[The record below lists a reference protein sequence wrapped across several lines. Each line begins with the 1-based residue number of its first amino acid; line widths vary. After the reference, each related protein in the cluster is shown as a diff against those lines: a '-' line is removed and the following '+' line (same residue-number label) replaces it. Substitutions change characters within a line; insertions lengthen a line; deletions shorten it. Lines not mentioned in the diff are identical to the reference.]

1 MSTAFVAGATG
12 YTGRE
17 VVRALSER
25 ADVEVVA
32 HVRPDSGSG
41 DAWRERFTGLG
52 ATVDTTAWDE
62 DAMATTLAELRPTHV
77 FALLGTLSAR
87 MAEARRDGRD
97 PDALSYE
104 AVDYGLTALLMRA
117 CVAVGVS
124 PRFVYLSSAGV
135 REGAPGDYLQVRH
148 RMETEL
154 TASGLPYTIARP
166 SIITGPDR
174 PDPRPFE
181 RLGAGLADSALFVA
195 GAFGATRLRDR
206 YHSTDAATLAGALVR
221 LAFDEDSMNRIVES
235 EDLR

>member
-17 VVRALSER
+17 VVRALCER
-25 ADVEVVA
+25 SGVDAVA
-32 HVRPDSGSG
+32 HVRPDSGAG

-52 ATVDTTAWDE
+52 AEIDTTAWDE
-62 DAMATTLAELRPTHV
+62 DAITTTLGELRPTHV

-87 MAEARRDGRD
+87 MGEARRDGRD
-97 PDALSYE
+97 PEELSYE
-104 AVDYGLTALLMRA
+104 AVDYGLSALLMRA
-117 CVAVGVS
+117 CVAADV
-124 PRFVYLSSAGV
+124 PARFVYLSSAGV
-135 REGAPGDYLQVRH
+135 REGAPGEYLQVRH

-154 TASGLPYTIARP
+154 AASGLPYTIARP
-166 SIITGPDR
+166 SIISGPDR
-174 PDPRPFE
+174 PEPRPFE

-195 GAFGATRLRDR
+195 GAFGATKLRDR